1 MIDRKKKIR
10 LIQLTLLFLGTLIL
24 YFTYINQNTMKEE
37 KLLSVEKEERVKK
50 MISEGSKE
58 SDTFYNIE
66 YSGLDL
72 EGNRYIIKSEEAF
85 NKKDSQEIINMKFVE
100 AKFYFKDKT
109 ILNIFSD
116 RAIYNSKSLDISFF
130 GNIKADYAGSKLTAE
145 KAEYSNSKSYLIV
158 SDDVKINDIRGSMV
172 ADKLLF
178 DIKKQTLEIA
188 SKDEENINTN
198 INIKWKKALEY

>member
-24 YFTYINQNTMKEE
+24 YFTYVNQNTMKEE
-37 KLLSVEKEERVKK
+37 KLLSLEKEERVKK
-50 MISEGSKE
+50 MISEDSKE

-72 EGNRYIIKSEEAF
+72 EGNRYIIKSKEAF
-85 NKKDSQEIINMKFVE
+85 NEKNSQEIINMKFVE

-109 ILNIFSD
+109 ILYIFSD
-116 RAIYNSKSLDISFF
+116 KAIYNSKSLDITFF
-130 GNIKADYAGSKLTAE
+130 GSIKADYAGSKLTAE

-198 INIKWKKALEY
+198 INIK

>member
-1 MIDRKKKIR
+1 MINRKKKIR

-24 YFTYINQNTMKEE
+24 YFTYVNQNTMKEE
-37 KLLSVEKEERVKK
+37 KLLSLEKEERVKK
-50 MISEGSKE
+50 MISEDSKE

-72 EGNRYIIKSEEAF
+72 EGNRYIIKSKEAF
-85 NKKDSQEIINMKFVE
+85 NEKDSQEIINMKFVE

-109 ILNIFSD
+109 ILYIFSN

-130 GNIKADYAGSKLTAE
+130 GSIKADYAGSKLTAE

-158 SDDVKINDIRGSMV
+158 SDDVKIDDIRGSMV

-198 INIKWKKALEY
+198 INIK